1 MSGIAAAD
9 IAAPSQLSVMQPELA
24 GAFAA
29 CADIVRERAR
39 NFYYGLRLTPEPK
52 RSAIYAVYA
61 WMRAADDQVDEAGSL
76 EEKRTRL
83 EEFRQTTERMI
94 RGEHLGHHQD
104 DPAWIAFRHTVQSYD
119 ISAAEL
125 RHMIDGQAR
134 DIEIEAAQ
142 AGHIERPD
150 PMMATRDELRAYCDC
165 VASSV
170 GRVCVRIWGLRSGAN
185 WTQALELAGQRGL
198 AFQLTNILRDYAE
211 DYDEGRVYLPAV
223 DFSRHAQT
231 PANLRRWNPEGPSR
245 AMVSDIAAWARKCYD
260 TSAPLDDLIDPA
272 CLPALWA
279 MTRIYSGLLSIIEK
293 DPQRIVGARR
303 IRLSSAH
310 KAAIAL
316 RAAFMARAS
325 G

>member
-1 MSGIAAAD
+1 MSSVAAAD
-9 IAAPSQLSVMQPELA
+9 VTAPIGVAIADPVLTVAY
-24 GAFAA
+24 AA
-29 CADIVRERAR
+29 CAEIVRERAR

-76 EEKRTRL
+76 DEKRRRL
-83 EEFRQTTERMI
+83 DEFRDTTERMI
-94 RGEHLGHHQD
+94 RGEHLGARND
-104 DPAWIAFRHTVQSYD
+104 DPAWIAFRHTVQTYS

-125 RHMIDGQAR
+125 RHMIAGQER

-142 AGHIERPD
+142 HGHIDRPY
-150 PMMATRDELRAYCDC
+150 PMMATREDLRAYCDC
-165 VASSV
+165 VASTV
-170 GRVCVRIWGLRSGAN
+170 GRVCVRIWGVREGVN
-185 WTQALELAGQRGL
+185 WTRALDLAGTRGL

-211 DYDEGRVYLPAV
+211 DYDEGRVYLPAE
-223 DFSRHAQT
+223 DFARC
-231 PANLRRWNPEGPSR
+231 GVR
-245 AMVSDIAAWARKCYD
+245 AEQVRAWAPAPVSREMVTGIAKWARESYD
-260 TSAPLDDLIDPA
+260 ASAPLDAMIEPA

-279 MTRIYSGLLSIIEK
+279 MTRIYSGLLTIIERK
-293 DPQRIVGARR
+293 PERVVGAKR

-316 RAAFMARAS
+316 RAAMMARAS

>member
-1 MSGIAAAD
+1 MSGVAAAD
-9 IAAPSQLSVMQPELA
+9 VVEPVRVTAVDPALA
-24 GAFAA
+24 GAYAA

-76 EEKRTRL
+76 EEKRRRL
-83 EEFRQTTERMI
+83 DTFRETTERMI
-94 RGEHLGHHQD
+94 RGEHLGAHQD
-104 DPAWIAFRHTVQSYD
+104 DPAWIAFRHTVETYS

-125 RHMIDGQAR
+125 RHMIVGQER
-134 DIEIEAAQ
+134 DIEIESAQ
-142 AGHIERPD
+142 VGHVERPD
-150 PMMATRDELRAYCDC
+150 PMMATREDLRAYCDC
-165 VASSV
+165 VASTV

-185 WTQALELAGQRGL
+185 WPQALELAGTRGL

-211 DYDEGRVYLPAV
+211 DYDEGRVYLPAE
-223 DFSRHAQT
+223 DFTRCSVTAAQVRAWSPEAASR
-231 PANLRRWNPEGPSR
+231 S
-245 AMVSDIAAWARKCYD
+245 MVLGMARWARESYD
-260 TSAPLDDLIDPA
+260 ASAPLDDMIEPE

-279 MTRIYSGLLSIIEK
+279 MTRIYSGLLSIIERK
-293 DPQRIVGARR
+293 PERVVGAKR

-316 RAAFMARAS
+316 RAAIMARA